1 MIASNLVEIRLPKT
15 FLYKL
20 NNEKLTPQLTK
31 DQRYDRLKRKR
42 KFQTSGVRKI
52 FLKLRQVVA

>member
-1 MIASNLVEIRLPKT
+1 MAHDTENN
-15 FLYKL
+15 KL

-42 KFQTSGVRKI
+42 KFQTSGGRKI